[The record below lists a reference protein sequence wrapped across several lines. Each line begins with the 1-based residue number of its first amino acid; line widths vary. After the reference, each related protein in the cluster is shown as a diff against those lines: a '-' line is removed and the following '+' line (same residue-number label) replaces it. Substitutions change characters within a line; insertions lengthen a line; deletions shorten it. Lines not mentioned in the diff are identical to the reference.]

1 MASLIATK
9 GREMSER
16 DQTLPSRVRCC
27 WTSAPELWCCSLS
40 HEDVRAV
47 EGAEGD
53 GVVGT
58 AKSVWEYISSSS
70 TSSALI
76 SVVVRGVVGEAVL
89 MGGRRVVPPG
99 GV

>member
-16 DQTLPSRVRCC
+16 DQTLPSRVRSC

>member
-1 MASLIATK
+1 M
-9 GREMSER
+9 
-16 DQTLPSRVRCC
+16 
-27 WTSAPELWCCSLS
+27 
-40 HEDVRAV
+40 

-76 SVVVRGVVGEAVL
+76 SVAVRGVVGVAVL